1 MKKSRRV
8 PRKIGGDD
16 DGDAAITP
24 ETSGMQDS
32 LCSQNL
38 VSNAVHK
45 HRWIANPT
53 SQSPDSSPLPTAVKR
68 PTIGS
73 RTATKLKS
81 SSSLR
86 NSLAF
91 DDLDTSAPDLP
102 LRKPTSLAKRA
113 LDRTSNLPLRAG
125 QADDRPS
132 YDTNYLNELKNST
145 PTTPANLSATE
156 DDNIP
161 KKASLALDIASK
173 FGADTVITTYDDD
186 STTHIPS
193 AAEIQEKKERRRR
206 LAKEHDYISLNDDNK
221 AAIEDAPL
229 SDDEFAPR
237 HTLIIP
243 ADELKPSKYETD
255 TRLVRDDENMYEDFE
270 QFTEDSG
277 KVALSRRGIREQEKL
292 RRKELA
298 VQIKAAQHG
307 YGYGAG
313 VSDDD
318 DDEDEN
324 GDEVDQEEV
333 ARIAAYDAAQTRAGT
348 YSTGSSLQRERAR
361 EERARRRF
369 EVQPKI
375 RQIPELKAVVGRFWE
390 MVRAK
395 EAEVEASKRRL
406 EKVARERVEM
416 GLEEVRI
423 KALLKEAGER
433 YEKLRQENA
442 APSMTPVIE
451 QHLPPENSMAR
462 GLEGL
467 AELTPSQVTTPANGS
482 EDLDVEDDVVEAVE
496 HEAADAPAPAGLG
509 FPMGVRS
516 GFGGMSAPRAAEDDW

>member
-1 MKKSRRV
+1 
-8 PRKIGGDD
+8 
-16 DGDAAITP
+16 
-24 ETSGMQDS
+24 
-32 LCSQNL
+32 
-38 VSNAVHK
+38 
-45 HRWIANPT
+45 
-53 SQSPDSSPLPTAVKR
+53 
-68 PTIGS
+68 
-73 RTATKLKS
+73 
-81 SSSLR
+81 
-86 NSLAF
+86 
-91 DDLDTSAPDLP
+91 
-102 LRKPTSLAKRA
+102 
-113 LDRTSNLPLRAG
+113 
-125 QADDRPS
+125 
-132 YDTNYLNELKNST
+132 
-145 PTTPANLSATE
+145 
-156 DDNIP
+156 
-161 KKASLALDIASK
+161 
-173 FGADTVITTYDDD
+173 VITTYDDD

-206 LAKEHDYISLNDDNK
+206 LAKEHDYISLNDDNNTTT
-221 AAIEDAPL
+221 EDAPL

-255 TRLVRDDENMYEDFE
+255 TRLVRDDEDIFEDFE

-298 VQIKAAQHG
+298 DQIKAAQHG

-318 DDEDEN
+318 DDEDEK
-324 GDEVDQEEV
+324 GDEIDQEEV
-333 ARIAAYDAAQTRAGT
+333 ARIAAYEAAQTRAGT

-361 EERARRRF
+361 EEKARRRF

-416 GLEEVRI
+416 GEEEVRI

-442 APSMTPVIE
+442 APSIPRVVE
-451 QHLPPENSMAR
+451 QSLPPEISMAR

-467 AELTPSQVTTPANGS
+467 AELTPSQVTTPAS
-482 EDLDVEDDVVEAVE
+482 DELEAEDDMD
-496 HEAADAPAPAGLG
+496 EAAEHKATNAPAPTGLG
-509 FPMGVRS
+509 FSMGVKS
-516 GFGGMSAPRAAEDDW
+516 GLGGMSAPRAAEDDW